1 MANLIGQTIHEIITK
16 LEDLYLEK
24 NYEEVVR
31 ISLTF
36 QDQNHQ

>member
-1 MANLIGQTIHEIITK
+1 MTGQTIRETITK

>member
-1 MANLIGQTIHEIITK
+1 MASKLGQTIHDTIIK

-31 ISLTF
+31 ISY
-36 QDQNHQ
+36 